1 VSIIGTFV
9 FLNAMG
15 RSLNVIS
22 LAGFAFAVGMFID
35 NAIVVLENIFRRHS
49 MGETPLVATVRGT
62 QEVWGAVLA
71 ATLTNVAV
79 FAPVIFMQE
88 EAGQLFRDI
97 ALAVTGALLLSVV
110 VSMTVVPVATARLFK
125 DSRPEDFKHDSSTS
139 LPAIG
144 SHHTAL
150 HDNGHGNG
158 NGSGEFK
165 VLPQPQMEPEPQAT
179 DRITQRII
187 APVNLMAEWFVSGV
201 VAINRWAQPSVF
213 RRLAIV
219 IAMVGTST
227 AIAWLMWP
235 KVEYLP
241 SGNRNLVMGIIMPPP
256 GYNLDQLKSLG
267 ETVEK
272 GLEPYWNIDPNDP
285 AVEKLP
291 FPIIADMFFVARGRM
306 VFMGLRSYDEM
317 RAKELEPLVLSVGM
331 NLPGAL
337 AIAKQTSIFEQG
349 LSAGRTVD
357 VEITGPDVAKLVGM
371 GYQVLGGV
379 VQLIP
384 GAQPRPV
391 PSLDL
396 SNPEVHIEPKLVQ
409 AADMGISTTNLGF
422 AANALID
429 GAYVS
434 DYYLNGDKIDL
445 TVMGEHRYAGSTQSI
460 EALPVATPTGQLV
473 PLSAVADVRLASGP
487 EQINH
492 RERERA
498 ITIQVSPPE
507 NVPLEDAMNTIQD
520 KIVKPIADSGQLTGG
535 YHINLAGTADKL
547 RNAWNAMS
555 YNVILACII
564 TYLMMAALFESWL
577 YPFVIILSVP
587 LGAVGGVLGLWILN
601 LFTLQ
606 TLDVLTMLGFV
617 ILIGTVVNNP
627 ILIVHQSL
635 NHMREDGMAPG
646 DAIVESVRTR
656 IRPILMTAVTTV
668 LGLLPLVL
676 FPGAGS
682 ELYRGLGAV
691 LLGGLIV
698 STLLPLVLIPALFSL
713 TMDARSW
720 FVRLL
725 FGDDDKAQPPAAKKP
740 IAPRHEPALSS

>member
-9 FLNAMG
+9 FLHAMG

-49 MGETPLVATVRGT
+49 LGESPLVATVRGT
-62 QEVWGAVLA
+62 KEVWGAVLA

-110 VSMTVVPVATARLFK
+110 ASMTIVPAATARLFR
-125 DSRPEDFKHDSSTS
+125 DSNPDEYEHEPSTHFS
-139 LPAIG
+139 LVDGNNEAA
-144 SHHTAL
+144 S
-150 HDNGHGNG
+150 GNG
-158 NGSGEFK
+158 EFAAHSRA
-165 VLPQPQMEPEPQAT
+165 VDPPEPPSRH
-179 DRITQRII
+179 RIAERII
-187 APVNLMAEWFVSGV
+187 APINAAAELFVSV
-201 VAINRWAQPSVF
+201 IVAINRWAQPSTV
-213 RRLAIV
+213 RRLIV
-219 IAMVGTST
+219 VLVMVGTST
-227 AIAWLMWP
+227 LLTWAMWP

-241 SGNRNLVMGIIMPPP
+241 TGNRNLVFGVILPPP
-256 GYNLDQLKSLG
+256 GYNLDQLKQLG

-272 GLEPYWNIDPNDP
+272 GLEPYWNVDP
-285 AVEKLP
+285 ASPEAAKLP
-291 FPIIADMFFVARGRM
+291 FPVIEDFFFVARGRQ
-306 VFMGLRSYDEM
+306 VFLGLRAHDPM
-317 RAKELEPLVLSVGM
+317 RAKELEPLVFQVGSG
-331 NLPGAL
+331 LPGAI
-337 AIAKQTSIFEQG
+337 AVAKQSSIFEQG

-357 VEITGPDVAKLVGM
+357 VEITGPDVSKLVAM
-371 GYQVLGGV
+371 GGQTFGQVM
-379 VQLIP
+379 QLIP
-384 GAQPRPV
+384 GSMARPE

-396 SNPEVHIEPKLVQ
+396 SSPEVHIEPKLVQ
-409 AADMGISTTNLGF
+409 AADMRISTTDLGF
-422 AANALID
+422 TANALVD

-434 DYYLNGDKIDL
+434 DYYLAGKKIDL
-445 TVMGEHRYAGSTQSI
+445 TVMGEDRFATSTQDI
-460 EALPVATPTGQLV
+460 QALPIATPMGQLV
-473 PLSAVADVRLASGP
+473 PLSAVAEVRLSSGP

-498 ITIQVSPPE
+498 ITIQVTPPQQ
-507 NVPLEDAMNTIQD
+507 VPLEDAMLKIQD
-520 KIVKPIADSGQLTGG
+520 QIVQPMVAAGQLEGG
-535 YHINLAGTADKL
+535 YHIELAGTADKL
-547 RNAWNAMS
+547 REAWRALRF
-555 YNVILACII
+555 NVLLACII
-564 TYLMMAALFESWL
+564 TYLLMAALFESWL
-577 YPFVIILSVP
+577 YPFVIILTVP
-587 LGAVGGVLGLWILN
+587 LGAVGGVLGLWLLN
-601 LFTLQ
+601 LFVLQ
-606 TLDVLTMLGFV
+606 SLDVLTMLGFV

-635 NHMREDGMAPG
+635 NHMRDDGMSPS

-682 ELYRGLGAV
+682 ELYRGLGSV

-713 TMDARSW
+713 TMDARRW
-720 FVRLL
+720 FIRVL
-725 FGDDDKAQPPAAKKP
+725 FGDRGAAPPQLPVARPAAARP
-740 IAPRHEPALSS
+740 EPAVSR